1 MCWRKPQIL
10 PSVQKKKITLTP
22 HLGIFG
28 NDGRLGNQQT
38 ALYEDETSETL
49 SSVPLPMG
57 WLLICL

>member
-22 HLGIFG
+22 YLGIFG
-28 NDGRLGNQQT
+28 NDRRLGNQQI

-49 SSVPLPMG
+49 SSAPLPMG
-57 WLLICL
+57 WLLLCL